1 MWIIRQGQRLV
12 QASGAL
18 SAPVQTN
25 MAVEPEE
32 YVDQQRMG
40 LYVGLAAI
48 LLAPVMLLSSR
59 FLDACFYDSISHYYY
74 SRYTGDYFVGTLIFI
89 AVFLFAYNGRYVAEK
104 VMAKCAGVGALLIAF
119 FPTSATGCEGTA
131 EVNGRA
137 FISFSTNADG
147 SLLAPISIT
156 NDNGFIPAFQMFDN
170 LVTIPLIDYTVHVET
185 FHFGGA
191 AVVFGVLTLFCF
203 FVFTIP
209 RPGELEVDRTLKP
222 GKARRNGV
230 YYGCG
235 VVMAASIGVIILDK
249 AAPDVFGGA
258 WESSNL
264 MFWMEFGVLLPF
276 GVAWFF
282 KGRMAFWGEDSGPA
296 RWFRR
301 VFMD

>member
-1 MWIIRQGQRLV
+1 MGIISFGQRLV
-12 QASGAL
+12 RASGEL
-18 SAPVQTN
+18 SSPVPQP

-48 LLAPVMLLSSR
+48 CLAPVMLFSVYGLG
-59 FLDACFYDSISHYYY
+59 ACFYDSISHFYY

-104 VMAKCAGVGALLIAF
+104 LMAKFAAIGALLVAF
-119 FPTSATGCEGTA
+119 FPTSGTGCEG
-131 EVNGRA
+131 VSRINGRG
-137 FISFSTNADG
+137 FLSFGTDADKDLIGDVVIANGQSFKETFMLFGAHPG
-147 SLLAPISIT
+147 SALEV
-156 NDNGFIPAFQMFDN
+156 DM
-170 LVTIPLIDYTVHVET
+170 

-191 AVVFGVLTLFCF
+191 ALVFGVLTLFCF

-209 RPGELEVDRTLKP
+209 RPGELDDNGDLKT

-235 VVMAASIGVIILDK
+235 AVMLAAIIVIVLQ
-249 AAPDVFGGA
+249 AAFKVFGTT
-258 WESSNL
+258 WEQLNL